1 MFWLLQYGRIFTDSI
16 SVSSL
21 VNGVVKGIKGVVRD
35 MMISEGVTFP
45 AETVI
50 LMVTY
55 TYGVADISN
64 ICAVIFLTKLRP
76 SLNQLKK
83 GPGKKLV
90 RRN

>member
-55 TYGVADISN
+55 TS
-64 ICAVIFLTKLRP
+64 F
-76 SLNQLKK
+76 
-83 GPGKKLV
+83 V
-90 RRN
+90 R

>member
-55 TYGVADISN
+55 TYGVANSAHTV
-64 ICAVIFLTKLRP
+64 CFVYHST
-76 SLNQLKK
+76 
-83 GPGKKLV
+83 
-90 RRN
+90 